1 MSKKELFKDYKARKY
16 QSLTIQ
22 TGFFYILVTNHHQK
36 QNYEMSAVPTGKK
49 NIILSYLGQSD
60 KLQQLH

>member
-1 MSKKELFKDYKARKY
+1 MTKKELFKDYKASKY

-49 NIILSYLGQSD
+49 T
-60 KLQQLH
+60 